1 MWIGIS
7 LWIKQFF
14 ICAQRSKRTL
24 ITGLSIL
31 ISPSVFSSVCYNK
44 CENTHLL
51 LITEMQKSTQIWG
64 PLRESLASCRWKSM
78 YQLLTENT
86 ALQVFLDF
94 PLLNIFIWANY
105 YILYIIL
112 YLKHRRKKQNLFTVS
127 YVDPFADI
135 YLDKN
140 ILVTILLKSRKH
152 YTGRHIFGCLS
163 WTWDQS
169 TIYQ

>member
-1 MWIGIS
+1 
-7 LWIKQFF
+7 
-14 ICAQRSKRTL
+14 
-24 ITGLSIL
+24 LSIL
-31 ISPSVFSSVCYNK
+31 IAPSVFSSVCYNK

-64 PLRESLASCRWKSM
+64 PLREISRLLKVNEYVSDSNGKHSATSISRFPAIKYFYLS
-78 YQLLTENT
+78 QLLHFVHHI
-86 ALQVFLDF
+86 VFE
-94 PLLNIFIWANY
+94 AQKK
-105 YILYIIL
+105 
-112 YLKHRRKKQNLFTVS
+112 KHNLFPVS

-135 YLDKN
+135 CLDKD

-163 WTWDQS
+163 WTWDQN